1 VTPARKFL
9 WYDPKL
15 KKVARLLRKN
25 STLAEILLWNKLK
38 RKQVLGYDFHRQ
50 KPVDKYVVD
59 LFCPRL
65 MLAVEIDGSSH
76 DDRLDEDNLR
86 QRELEQ
92 RGIRFLRFT
101 DEDVKRN
108 LEGVLE
114 QIQGWILEHERTHP

>member
-1 VTPARKFL
+1 L

-65 MLAVEIDGSSH
+65 TLAVEIDGSSH